1 LKLDTCSGLSTSEH
15 PIDAI
20 IAASAFES
28 TANFHSFTNHSSPK
42 RRRSSIANNELTRSW
57 IVE

>member
-15 PIDAI
+15 SIDAI

-42 RRRSSIANNELTRSW
+42 RRRS
-57 IVE
+57 